1 MAPPEIQR
9 INIELIVDTAN
20 GVVIAFNM
28 PDVVLADMSV
38 MATYFRQL
46 AETASKMKSPTT
58 NPMELN

>member
-28 PDVVLADMSV
+28 PDIVLADMSV

-46 AETASKMKSPTT
+46 AESADNMKSPTT